1 MSITVIIN
9 PIAGGASAGEA
20 RDRAQLASAVL
31 ASRGEDAEVL
41 VTQRR
46 GQARELAEAAVRRGA
61 RIVLAWGGDGTVN
74 EVASALML
82 KEIPLG
88 IVPSGSGNG
97 LARALG
103 IPTRPDRAIAHAL
116 ASRPRDID
124 AGELGSRTF
133 FNVAGIGLDAHVAAC
148 FDRDDGG
155 RRGLGT
161 YLRIAAREL
170 LTYRPRNYRINRNGD
185 HLAVP
190 ALLIALANSP
200 QFGNGARICAGR
212 SSRRWTPGCG
222 GCRRAIARGHAL
234 RRAASLHGRHRT
246 RSRHLDPASRARR
259 RRVRQ
264 SDDVSRG
271 RRAGAGRHATRGAGI
286 AWRAPRVRQ
295 LKGRT
300 LSDPEVRP
308 KPRTRGFGTG
318 GSAPVRVY
326 RQTTACFRA
335 AQPTRREQRAPPGWP
350 SPRLQAKRACRR
362 SHRR

>member
-200 QFGNGARICAGR
+200 QFGNGARIAPGARVDDGRLDVVVVEERSRVATLCAVPR
-212 SSRRWTPGCG
+212 LFTG
-222 GCRRAIARGHAL
+222 GIARVRGISIRQVERAVVECDSPMTFHVDGEPVQGGTRLEARVLPGAL
-234 RRAASLHGRHRT
+234 RVCAN
-246 RSRHLDPASRARR
+246 
-259 RRVRQ
+259 
-264 SDDVSRG
+264 
-271 RRAGAGRHATRGAGI
+271 
-286 AWRAPRVRQ
+286 
-295 LKGRT
+295 
-300 LSDPEVRP
+300 
-308 KPRTRGFGTG
+308 
-318 GSAPVRVY
+318 
-326 RQTTACFRA
+326 
-335 AQPTRREQRAPPGWP
+335 
-350 SPRLQAKRACRR
+350 
-362 SHRR
+362 